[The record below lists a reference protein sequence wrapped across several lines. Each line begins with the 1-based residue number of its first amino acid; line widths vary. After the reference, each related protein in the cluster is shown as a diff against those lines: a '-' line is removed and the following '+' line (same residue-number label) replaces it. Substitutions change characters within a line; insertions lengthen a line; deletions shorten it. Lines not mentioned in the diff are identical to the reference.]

1 MAPEPEKPKNSRKRL
16 VWDSDDED
24 NVTEV
29 EIGGSPEDVEDNVEA
44 EEVEAE
50 EDEENYYLQE
60 ERSSQRAP
68 RFVTPAELG
77 DAALEALV
85 GGSGGQVRIDGA
97 VVGDDPGENGAD
109 PASSGSQQQSADIIS
124 LSQDERFEAD
134 NDSDFII
141 TMSQKGKGK
150 LCYNGYR

>member
-16 VWDSDDED
+16 VYDSDDED
-24 NVTEV
+24 IVTEV
-29 EIGGSPEDVEDNVEA
+29 EIGGSPEDVEDN
-44 EEVEAE
+44 VEAE

-77 DAALEALV
+77 EAAMEALV
-85 GGSGGQVRIDGA
+85 GGSGGQVRVDGV
-97 VVGDDPGENGAD
+97 VVGDDAGENGAD
-109 PASSGSQQQSADIIS
+109 PASSGSQQSANIIS

>member
-16 VWDSDDED
+16 VYDSDDED
-24 NVTEV
+24 IVTEV

-85 GGSGGQVRIDGA
+85 GGSGGQVRVDGV
-97 VVGDDPGENGAD
+97 VVGDAAGENETD
-109 PASSGSQQQSADIIS
+109 PASSSSQQQSANFIS

-134 NDSDFII
+134 NDSDFVI
-141 TMSQKGKGK
+141 TMSQKGKAK